1 MSASEPVDQLARDR
15 ITTTGLADTLFV
27 EAGAGT
33 GKTSTLVARLV
44 RLVTHEH
51 VALREIAAIT
61 FTEAAAA
68 ELRDRVRRSFEF
80 ACAGDDPVVAERC
93 RDALADLDG
102 AAISTLHAFAQRILS
117 EHPIEVAIPPRVDV
131 LDEVQSTLAFE
142 ARWRDS
148 VTRWQAD
155 PVFEP
160 LIVRLHSAD
169 VMVQSQNRASLKD
182 IAAVLNAN
190 WDRLEDI
197 DLGAIRAP
205 ALLARR
211 TLHSAIDHV
220 LSLAAD
226 CRAND
231 DRLLGHLIAIA
242 PELRELRDADPA
254 DDDLLVR
261 LLTNHGRW
269 TAGGWGKKANWPDV
283 DAARAALVA
292 LDAAATVL
300 RERAVDDIL
309 AVWLVVLRE
318 FTLAAAHARRDR
330 GELEFHDLLVLA
342 RRLLRTSDFARRAL
356 HERYTR
362 LLLDEFQDTDP
373 IQIELA
379 MLIASAPDPGGV
391 DASNEW
397 STLSAPSGRVFV
409 VGDPKQSIY
418 RFRRADIALF
428 QRAREV
434 FGAAA
439 HVALVANFRTVE
451 PIVSWVNAVFGALMP
466 VERAGQ
472 PRYSAL
478 APTRRASES
487 ADHQVCLFGP
497 CHDDD
502 PDASTLREREAA
514 DVAAIVD
521 TIRHDPASRPV
532 WQVGRDGLGAW
543 RDATCADI
551 TVLIPSRQSL
561 PMLEAALAERDVPY
575 RIDTSTLVF
584 DSPEIRDL
592 LSIVAAVDDPSD
604 ELATVAALRSPVLAC
619 NDRDL
624 FAWVQAGGSWDYR
637 ATVPVACVGGA
648 VAESMAALACWHEA
662 ARWCEPGT
670 LLEQIVR
677 SRDVFALA
685 LSHRRPRDAWR
696 RVRFLID
703 QARRFADVGGGHLRA
718 FLDWTALQ
726 RREGSRVPEP
736 LLPETDDDA
745 VRVMTFHGAKG
756 LEFPIVVLSGLTTQE
771 NAGRRGPQVH
781 WDSAGRPAVRLS
793 SAATTENFDVL
804 NDFESEM
811 DADEKLR
818 LLYVGATRARDHLF
832 VSTHRRPR
840 NVVKVDTHAARV
852 HLTSADA
859 GSGLWL
865 GIDPMASLA
874 LAWPAGAG
882 SDTRVVNRTT
892 LDQPD
897 QPDPQVTAHAF
908 AAWCAVRSR
917 LERTGAARSVWSA
930 TALAHAVHEATP
942 GSPGS
947 PGASVELP
955 AGIAEAVDSVTRDEH
970 AARSHGRAGTVFGR
984 TVHAVL
990 QHATVGD
997 LTALVA
1003 LAEQAVADAAL
1014 PATAVADVCASAAS
1028 VLAAPTV
1035 QAALGSA
1042 RHWREMSVYAPL
1054 VAGVT
1059 DAPVLEGFV
1068 DLLAEID
1075 GELVLVDYKTDRVEH
1090 RLLDAHVERYTPQ
1103 LAAYAA
1109 AIEVATGRVVDR
1121 AVLVFSGVVGAGG
1134 AIERTVPDLAAAR
1147 RHITAFLT
1155 QNGR

>member
-68 ELRDRVRRSFEF
+68 ELRDRVRRSFERG
-80 ACAGDDPVVAERC
+80 CVGDDPVVAERC

-117 EHPIEVAIPPRVDV
+117 EHPLEVAIPPRVDV

-160 LIVRLHSAD
+160 LIVRLYSAD
-169 VMVQSQNRASLKD
+169 VMVQSHNRASLKD

-197 DLGAIRAP
+197 DLGVVRAP
-205 ALLARR
+205 VPLVRR
-211 TLHSAIDHV
+211 MLHSAIDHV
-220 LSLAAD
+220 LLLAAD
-226 CRAND
+226 CRDSD

-242 PELRELRDADPA
+242 PELRALRDADPA

-292 LDAAATVL
+292 LDVAATAL

-318 FTLAAAHARRDR
+318 FTLGAAHARRDR

-342 RRLLRTSDFARRAL
+342 RRLLRTSGFARRAL

-379 MLIASAPDPGGV
+379 MLIASAPDPAPAH
-391 DASNEW
+391 ASTEW
-397 STLSAPSGRVFV
+397 STLSPPAGRVFV

-434 FGAAA
+434 FGDAA

-451 PIVSWVNAVFGALMP
+451 PVVSWVNAVFGALMP
-466 VERAGQ
+466 VERTGQ
-472 PRYSAL
+472 PRYTAL
-478 APTRRASES
+478 APTRRASGS
-487 ADHQVCLFGP
+487 ADHRVCLFGP
-497 CHDDD
+497 CHGDD

-532 WQVGRDGLGAW
+532 WQVGPDGLGAW

-561 PMLEAALAERDVPY
+561 PMLEAALAARDVPY

-604 ELATVAALRSPVLAC
+604 ELATVGALRSPVLAC

-624 FAWVQAGGSWDYR
+624 FAWVQAGGAWDYR
-637 ATVPVACVGGA
+637 VSAPVACTDGA
-648 VAESMAALACWHEA
+648 VAESMAALAGWHEA
-662 ARWCEPGT
+662 ARWCEPAT

-677 SRDVFALA
+677 TRDVFALA

-771 NAGRRGPQVH
+771 SAGRRGPQVH
-781 WDSAGRPAVRLS
+781 WDGAGRPAVRLS

-840 NVVKVDTHAARV
+840 NVDKVDTHAARV
-852 HLTSADA
+852 HITSADA
-859 GSGLWL
+859 AAGLWL
-865 GIDPMASLA
+865 GIDPVASPA
-874 LAWPAGAG
+874 RARPAGAG
-882 SDTRVVNRTT
+882 SNAGVVSGTT
-892 LDQPD
+892 LD
-897 QPDPQVTAHAF
+897 QPDPQVTAQAF

-917 LERTGAARSVWSA
+917 LERAGAARSVWSA
-930 TALAHAVHEATP
+930 TAVAHGVHAATQT
-942 GSPGS
+942 SP
-947 PGASVELP
+947 AAAVELP
-955 AGIAEAVDSVTRDEH
+955 DGIVEAVDAVTRDEH
-970 AARSHGRAGTVFGR
+970 AARSHGRGGTVFGR
-984 TVHAVL
+984 AVHAVL

-997 LTALVA
+997 LDALAA
-1003 LAEQAVADAAL
+1003 LAEQAVTDAAL
-1014 PATAVADVCASAAS
+1014 PAQAVADVCASAAS

-1035 QAALGSA
+1035 AAALGSA
-1042 RHWREMSVYAPL
+1042 RHWRELSVCAPL

-1059 DAPVLEGFV
+1059 DAPLLEGFV
-1068 DLLAEID
+1068 DLLAEIN
-1075 GELVLVDYKTDRVEH
+1075 GELVLIDYKTDRVD
-1090 RLLDAHVERYTPQ
+1090 RGSLDAHVERYAPQ
-1103 LAAYAA
+1103 LAAYAT

-1121 AVLVFSGVVGAGG
+1121 AVLVFSGVVGARD
-1134 AIERTVPDLAAAR
+1134 AIERTVPDLAAACR
-1147 RHITAFLT
+1147 SVKAFLT